1 MRIMIAADLVPT
13 PSNVETFE
21 RGETEELFDKELRSL
36 WYSSDARA
44 FNLEAPLSDEPM
56 PILKSGP
63 LLRASERSIVGIK
76 QLKPT
81 LVTLANNHIMDH
93 GIKGLDKTRELLEK
107 NLITHVGAGDNIQK
121 AGEPLILDTGSE
133 RVGFYACAEH
143 EYSLASRGSPG
154 ANPYDPQESPDHVA
168 SLKADCDFVVV
179 LYHGGNEY
187 FRFPAPYLQKRLR
200 KLVDKGADFVVS
212 QHSHCI
218 GCFEYYKEGLIVYGQ
233 GNFLFDSDVNNEFLS
248 SGLLIELDTKRPR
261 KEQFIP
267 IIKNGSGVKLAKG
280 NARGMILEGFF
291 GRSEEIL
298 AEGLVEEKFEE
309 LARSKINE
317 YLNCFSRLGNFS
329 TLLTGMV
336 MASFFKGKRY
346 KRRHLLKLQNT
357 VRCEAHRELLLEGL
371 KVLLEGYPE

>member
-1 MRIMIAADLVPT
+1 MIAADLVPT
-13 PSNVETFE
+13 PSNAEAFE
-21 RGETEELFDKELRSL
+21 RGKTGDLFDEELRRL
-36 WYSSDARA
+36 WYSSDARV
-44 FNLEAPLSDEPM
+44 FNLEAPLSDEPL
-56 PILKSGP
+56 PIFKSGP

-76 QLKPT
+76 QLNPT

-93 GIKGLDKTRELLEK
+93 GIKGLDKTRELLER
-107 NLITHVGAGDNIQK
+107 NLIPHVGAGDNIQK
-121 AGEPLILDTGSE
+121 AVKPFILDTGSE

-154 ANPYDPQESPDHVA
+154 VNPFDPLESPDHVS
-168 SLKADCDFVVV
+168 SLKADCDYVVV

-200 KLVDKGADFVVS
+200 KLVEKGADFIVS

-218 GCFEYYKEGLIVYGQ
+218 GCFEYFKEGLIVYGQ
-233 GNFLFDSDVNNEFLS
+233 GNLLFDSNENNEFVS

-280 NARGMILEGFF
+280 NASGMILEGFF

-298 AEGLVEEKFEE
+298 EEGLVEEKFEE

-317 YLNCFSRLGNFS
+317 YLHCFSRLGNIP
-329 TLLTGMV
+329 TLIAGIA
-336 MASFFKGKRY
+336 MAFFKGERY

-371 KVLLEGYPE
+371 RVLLEDYPE